1 MDGGSGGLTREQRR
15 RIKRDPLV
23 RVMENCADR
32 CTECKRPFKDR
43 EATTGGRVGRR
54 WAYVADCCL
63 DRLTEIHGV
72 GLFVAL
78 SPGEAD
84 RIWFEQ
90 NPRRSH
96 RIRRV
101 LEGEFAGT
109 DATWAVVRQLEPGV
123 RHRRGLKLPEGLVLP
138 NDEAIA
144 HTLFD
149 TLSEAQAAGETQF
162 PIRRLAER
170 LAAVPQGGSA

>member
-1 MDGGSGGLTREQRR
+1 MDGGSGFSRHQRR

-23 RVMENCADR
+23 RVMENCDDR
-32 CTECKRPFKDR
+32 CTECRRPFKDR
-43 EATTGGRVGRR
+43 DLTAGGKIGRR
-54 WAYVADCCL
+54 WAYVGGCCFE
-63 DRLTEIHGV
+63 RLSETHGV
-72 GLFVAL
+72 GFFIVA

-90 NPRRSH
+90 NPRRAH
-96 RIRRV
+96 RIRRA
-101 LEGEFAGT
+101 LEGEFLGA
-109 DATWAVVRQLEPGV
+109 AAWVVTRQLKPGV
-123 RHRRGLKLPEGLVLP
+123 RHRRGFNLPEGVVLP

-149 TLSEAQAAGETQF
+149 TLTEAQAAGETQF

-170 LAAVPQGGSA
+170 LAAVSEGGRA